1 MGSIRLR
8 PDNGNLF
15 FDFNYLGKRYREQTA
30 LKDTKA
36 NRKLAEA
43 ALGRIEADI
52 ASGRFD
58 YSKYFPN
65 SKNVN
70 LAIQNIFGE
79 TPKINASAE
88 FSAITKEVIQ
98 TPLFSAFAN
107 TWFEETKISW
117 RRTYI
122 RTIRTTL
129 DKYLLVEFGDR
140 MVHSILRE
148 DLLAYR
154 SLLGKA
160 PGRSGQGLAP
170 RSINGIMLG
179 LKQILNEAADRYN
192 FNTPTQRIKPLKVRK
207 IDIAP
212 FTLDEVQ
219 LIISRIRADYRQYL
233 TVRFF
238 TGMRTGEVDG
248 LKWKYI
254 DFERRQILI
263 RETFTAGQMELDT
276 KTEQSKRE
284 IHMSQT
290 VYDALKIQFDA
301 TAGMSDFVFCTGGGN
316 PLNLNNFNN
325 RVWTPLLRHL
335 KIEYRKPYM
344 MRHTAATLWLAAGE
358 NPEWI
363 ARQLGHSSTEMLF
376 RVYSR
381 YVPNMTRQDGSAF
394 ERMLA
399 SKLQPAQATTTAT
412 ETTTPIAL
420 PLVRVNTTLQGL
432 IK

>member
-1 MGSIRLR
+1 M
-8 PDNGNLF
+8 
-15 FDFNYLGKRYREQTA
+15 
-30 LKDTKA
+30 
-36 NRKLAEA
+36 
-43 ALGRIEADI
+43 
-52 ASGRFD
+52 
-58 YSKYFPN
+58 
-65 SKNVN
+65 
-70 LAIQNIFGE
+70 
-79 TPKINASAE
+79 
-88 FSAITKEVIQ
+88 
-98 TPLFSAFAN
+98 
-107 TWFEETKISW
+107 
-117 RRTYI
+117 
-122 RTIRTTL
+122 
-129 DKYLLVEFGDR
+129 
-140 MVHSILRE
+140 
-148 DLLAYR
+148 
-154 SLLGKA
+154 
-160 PGRSGQGLAP
+160 
-170 RSINGIMLG
+170 
-179 LKQILNEAADRYN
+179 
-192 FNTPTQRIKPLKVRK
+192 VRK

-219 LIISRIRADYRQYL
+219 LIISRVRVDYRQYL

-399 SKLQPAQATTTAT
+399 SKLQPPQA
-412 ETTTPIAL
+412 TTTPIAL
-420 PLVRVNTTLQGL
+420 A
-432 IK
+432 